1 MNCRL
6 AALTGLALL
15 GLACKKD
22 PNDPDY
28 LSSLRTPLQETVMMQ
43 QRAPG
48 SGLTL
53 NSITG
58 VTLPLIGQLGDVVI
72 DQAVLTNFALVEN
85 AVGAIVGLE
94 AEGVLQLTGGVLGT
108 DVITEDFNTIVSV
121 TSSGPG
127 QCDLITIDLGP
138 IGIDALV
145 ASVDVP
151 AASLTGRGSGAVGS
165 LLCNLGN
172 LLGGLTGGVIPGA
185 AGIVNALNARI

>member
-1 MNCRL
+1 MNSRL

-28 LSSLRTPLQETVMMQ
+28 LSSHRTPLEETVMMQ
-43 QRAPG
+43 QRPG

-94 AEGVLQLTGGVLGT
+94 VEGVLQLTGGVLGT

-165 LLCNLGN
+165 LLCTLGN
-172 LLGGLTGGVIPGA
+172 LLGGLTGGVIPGVG
-185 AGIVNALNARI
+185 GIVNALNARI